1 MGKLH
6 YNSNIERVRYKQK
19 GKKWK
24 IINESLSLEIERGI
38 FSQKNAQQ

>member
-24 IINESLSLEIERGI
+24 RRENGR
-38 FSQKNAQQ
+38 